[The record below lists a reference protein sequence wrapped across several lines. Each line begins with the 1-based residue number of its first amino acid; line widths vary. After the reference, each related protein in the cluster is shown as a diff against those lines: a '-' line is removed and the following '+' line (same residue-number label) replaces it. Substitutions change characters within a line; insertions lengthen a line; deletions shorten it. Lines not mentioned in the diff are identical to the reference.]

1 MRLYGPLSATPK
13 STGWS
18 AGVLQRQPPSVFW
31 KANAFSIRN
40 LRATEKPS
48 LITHDGFGWPGLSLQ
63 HMPVQLDAIGLQT
76 ANGASTIISTSAVTS
91 ALCSAISLSISN
103 TRLTLRKSWQALAE
117 WICATHR
124 STPSAS
130 GRAWTHAVQR
140 LAWDR
145 PSPPRRWC
153 ARHRHCPACARGHRG
168 RSNVKIRCGFPAK
181 RGTFPLQLASFQKP
195 PSGRC
200 TTGSHW
206 TRVRPRNSL
215 VFPPAARR
223 TLVERF
229 AVRQSPP
236 KKLSF
241 RQTPASGAQKSS
253 MNAASA

>member
-1 MRLYGPLSATPK
+1 MRCGIVRMIWSSSLTFYGPLSATPK

-48 LITHDGFGWPGLSLQ
+48 LITHDGFGWPGMSLQ

-130 GRAWTHAVQR
+130 GGRFQR
-140 LAWDR
+140 LR
-145 PSPPRRWC
+145 NLTIEML
-153 ARHRHCPACARGHRG
+153 ACYRSRDWQGALEAIERG
-168 RSNVKIRCGFPAK
+168 RKTDEANALKLLYNLYEARIRDK
-181 RGTFPLQLASFQKP
+181 TGTAPL
-195 PSGRC
+195 RC
-200 TTGSHW
+200 
-206 TRVRPRNSL
+206 
-215 VFPPAARR
+215 
-223 TLVERF
+223 
-229 AVRQSPP
+229 
-236 KKLSF
+236 
-241 RQTPASGAQKSS
+241 
-253 MNAASA
+253 